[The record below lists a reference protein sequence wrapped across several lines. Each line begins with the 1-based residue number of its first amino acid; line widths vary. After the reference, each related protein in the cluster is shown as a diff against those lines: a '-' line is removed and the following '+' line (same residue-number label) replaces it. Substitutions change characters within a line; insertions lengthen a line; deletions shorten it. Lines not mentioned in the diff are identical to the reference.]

1 MAIFTINNMPGEAID
16 FETREYTKR
25 TLQNAKNLL
34 RLRLGETPY
43 DRKMGLDTQLDHM
56 AYGDLSRVILA
67 EVTRVMAWEPD
78 VTVIAARATPLGAG
92 EIYIEADIA
101 IEEA

>member
-1 MAIFTINNMPGEAID
+1 MAIFTINNMGGAVD
-16 FETREYTKR
+16 FETREYYAR

-34 RLRLGETPY
+34 RLRLGEVPY
-43 DRKMGLDTQLDHM
+43 NRKAGLDSQLDHM
-56 AYGDLSRVILA
+56 AHGDLKRIITA
-67 EVTRVMAWEPD
+67 EVERVMAFEPD
-78 VTVIAARATPLGAG
+78 VRVKAVRVMPAKAG